1 MEDISAMGFSKDDFI
16 VNVYP
21 ISDRSNFSGKSF
33 DSAAVNKKVN
43 QKRYDSLLELQN
55 QVLSATEKRKR
66 DVAQRKLKNKAN
78 LEASTDIEGRS
89 LSDSDFKASWSRHT
103 KVARKA
109 LKLGKKLGIHF
120 IGDGEE
126 ILQEI
131 ATLERSDEF
140 EVCWFAADG
149 HSGGFLSIWV
159 KLVKALTFER
169 DILIDLKTTIKGY
182 WFMAGVVNAV
192 RRSGCESSPAGG
204 YYLDVGFVGDPRM
217 VVEFKLEQSR
227 GG

>member
-1 MEDISAMGFSKDDFI
+1 MKRGRGELQRSREKSEEDEVGELKTIKGGVIISEKGPCNDVECPIKNRAMEDISAMGFSKDDFI

-33 DSAAVNKKVN
+33 DSAA
-43 QKRYDSLLELQN
+43 L
-55 QVLSATEKRKR
+55 
-66 DVAQRKLKNKAN
+66 
-78 LEASTDIEGRS
+78 
-89 LSDSDFKASWSRHT
+89 
-103 KVARKA
+103 
-109 LKLGKKLGIHF
+109 
-120 IGDGEE
+120 
-126 ILQEI
+126 
-131 ATLERSDEF
+131 
-140 EVCWFAADG
+140 
-149 HSGGFLSIWV
+149 HS
-159 KLVKALTFER
+159 R